1 MATATTIQYLESTD
15 AVTGASLGLTPSDRL
30 QVETFLFTNTNA
42 IGGANQTLTDKQLA
56 ALDVSKMTTDTSG
69 GSSALFVTTADFNSA
84 PVQKL
89 VVGCFAETV
98 TVVPQQT
105 VKVKVVVRGP
115 VIGVPA
121 VGAIAQG
128 QPVIL
133 DPAGAAGSC
142 ASQQNYDAAVTA
154 PVQEAFGFALTA
166 AAAGVVN
173 VYVLGK
179 GI

>member
-1 MATATTIQYLESTD
+1 MATSTLLQYLESTD

-30 QVETFLFTNTNA
+30 KVETFLFTNTNA
-42 IGGANQTLTDKQLA
+42 VGGANITLTAKQLA
-56 ALDVSKMTTDTSG
+56 ALDVTKMATDTTG
-69 GSSALFVTTADFNSA
+69 GTTALFVTTADYNA
-84 PVQKL
+84 ATVQKI
-89 VVGCFAETV
+89 VVGCFAETI

-115 VIGVPA
+115 VLSVPA

-128 QPVIL
+128 DPVIL

-142 ASQQNYDAAVTA
+142 AAQGAYNLASGNLVS
-154 PVQEAFGFALTA
+154 EAFGFALTA

-173 VYVLGK
+173 VYVLNK

>member
-42 IGGANQTLTDKQLA
+42 VGGASITLTAKQLA
-56 ALDVSKMTTDTSG
+56 ALDVSKMTDTSG
-69 GSSALFVTTADFNSA
+69 GTTALFVTTADFNSA
-84 PVQKL
+84 PVQKI
-89 VVGCFAETV
+89 VVGCFAETI

-142 ASQQNYDAAVTA
+142 AVQQDYNAAVAA

-166 AAAGVVN
+166 AAAGVVS